1 MPDNFLQS
9 VHDDLLIR
17 MFPAAR
23 LDPVGETNPMVTGSG
38 NGMTDVS
45 NPAVRQ
51 FVRSYTDVT
60 DWRPSIVREGQGV
73 IIILPL
79 DMTSGMLGADNWGIA
94 GYENDYSL
102 QLMKNMVLWAWDGC
116 PDANL

>member
-1 MPDNFLQS
+1 MNFLQS

-23 LDPVGETNPMVTGSG
+23 LDPVGDTNPMVTRSG
-38 NGMTDVS
+38 NGMTDVRIPRFANS
-45 NPAVRQ
+45 SAHTPMLQ
-51 FVRSYTDVT
+51 IGGP
-60 DWRPSIVREGQGV
+60 PSCGKDRDV

-102 QLMKNMVLWAWDGC
+102 QLMKNIVLWAWDGC